1 MQNFAVPVADVC
13 RAMPSDAKANYYLQK
28 LQSLESKVAQELID
42 DLAKGDQNERILA
55 ERLARVNRGV

>member
-1 MQNFAVPVADVC
+1 
-13 RAMPSDAKANYYLQK
+13 MPSDAKANYYLQK

>member
-1 MQNFAVPVADVC
+1 MQNFAVSVADVC
-13 RAMPSDAKANYYLQK
+13 RAMPADAKANYYLQK